1 MGGNLISKG
10 LQKVLAVCS
19 LLTYCNNV
27 KGEKNTFVSMRGPWA
42 HVELVKNS
50 RETFDGNI
58 VFVIVNPERSKLRP
72 CLLGPIKIRE
82 KKVPVISYCELFTS
96 IIPLSWMAPLCHWR
110 RLTFPRPIELCMAGH
125 SWPLLPQFMWLP
137 NASLVPFSSLSTWLL
152 YSSWTDLL
160 YFPWATTHL
169 SDNSYQISL
178 PQGSIPWPLGLFW
191 GLLVIY
197 AYATLPSFI
206 TLNVTTLK

>member
-1 MGGNLISKG
+1 
-10 LQKVLAVCS
+10 
-19 LLTYCNNV
+19 
-27 KGEKNTFVSMRGPWA
+27 MRGPRA

-50 RETFDGNI
+50 REAFDGNI

-72 CLLGPIKIRE
+72 CLLGPIIIRE
-82 KKVPVISYCELFTS
+82 KKVPVISYCESFTP
-96 IIPLSWMAPLCHWR
+96 IIPLLWMAPLCHWR

-137 NASLVPFSSLSTWLL
+137 SPSPVPFSSLSTWLL
-152 YSSWTDLL
+152 YSTWTDLSST
-160 YFPWATTHL
+160 FPLGYYT
-169 SDNSYQISL
+169 SFRYSYQISL

-197 AYATLPSFI
+197 AHATLPSFI